1 MKFLYNFY
9 IIIHLLFKVRKIL
22 VQMSTESDENRE
34 IDIKIE
40 IQKTLIS
47 INNTTLK
54 M

>member
-1 MKFLYNFY
+1 
-9 IIIHLLFKVRKIL
+9 
-22 VQMSTESDENRE
+22 MSTESDEYRE